1 MISGN
6 WLLPDKT
13 VYDTERGS
21 YFDSYNSF
29 KHIRAPVVL
38 MYCKVKTKM
47 TCECVHFLNSPIL
60 NSHS

>member
-29 KHIRAPVVL
+29 KHTRAPVVL
-38 MYCKVKTKM
+38 MYCKEKKNDM
-47 TCECVHFLNSPIL
+47 
-60 NSHS
+60 